1 MIICELH
8 DTLEKWVNLVLSRC
22 IFQTDS
28 VCRSMLA
35 CLLCWCVVELH
46 TQNEWNKGIFKA
58 GAKRNAC
65 TLVLTCVL
73 KKFLLFSYFY
83 IPQFMKSLGKLEALV
98 FSFYFIS
105 RRSLHFRLVVL
116 VLHTLLQQS

>member
-1 MIICELH
+1 MIICGLH

-28 VCRSMLA
+28 VCCSTLA

-73 KKFLLFSYFY
+73 KKIPTLFLLLYTTVYEEPRQIGSISLLLLFH
-83 IPQFMKSLGKLEALV
+83 IMKV
-98 FSFYFIS
+98 FAF
-105 RRSLHFRLVVL
+105 
-116 VLHTLLQQS
+116 